1 MTDTPH
7 HLGHTEPPNFPSL
20 DAPRATANTEY
31 NRDIIDILG
40 HIEPYVGEV
49 DYWCSMPIRLTHNQA
64 AGFILEVGP
73 YDLDRAD
80 IDALRAAIVAYDAAT
95 GRTK

>member
-1 MTDTPH
+1 MTDTH
-7 HLGHTEPPNFPSL
+7 HLGHTEPPRFPSL
-20 DAPRATANTEY
+20 DASRATATAEY
-31 NRDIIDILG
+31 NRAIIAFLG
-40 HIEPYVGEV
+40 RIGPYLGEV
-49 DYWCSMPIRLTHNQA
+49 DYWCSMPLRLTHNQA

-95 GRTK
+95 GETR